1 MVNIEYE
8 PSDIVLHQ
16 ASKSKKSQPVSQVLT
31 SRHVNVTRKR
41 PSELSYS
48 VSGANLR
55 KKRRMNNG
63 TAIICPLQND
73 PLIDVNITT
82 ATTRE
87 ETLNYFG
94 LSSTDKLTLDQGEIL
109 MDLRLK
115 ELNFRASEIR
125 SLTNGDCLV
134 SSLRDQLESGDHV
147 MKEWSSSIQDL
158 REKIVRMGEKLFKRG
173 TLTFSGDPQQYGS
186 LEDWKIEM
194 LKEGT
199 FADEI
204 FLQVSSIVLSSNI
217 NIITC
222 FRESALTNKEKGFT
236 QIKPLQEAINE
247 EIYLFYYSDS
257 DFLSPH
263 YESIH
268 PIEQPTFLEVAT
280 INDDAPVSCEGTASV
295 NVEATA
301 SLNVEAPVKRKRGRP
316 RGSKNK
322 VSKEVSKEVSTS
334 VNETIT
340 DDSENSFNIRRKL
353 QQYSGDT
360 RPYAK
365 NGPSSSTQIQTNV
378 DVTHDIQVPIQVAD
392 SQVNTQSRVV
402 LRFHR
407 PTSSDDWDSVE
418 IPQNVSSQV
427 MITPPPPL
435 TPLPPRPIVPIIPY
449 PKPLSDSEEEEETS
463 PIHPRMPPAVL
474 CKKKKCKHQI
484 IFGFHYDKKEY
495 DSYYCKEQNYR
506 KNGMEIKN
514 PG

>member
-1 MVNIEYE
+1 M
-8 PSDIVLHQ
+8 
-16 ASKSKKSQPVSQVLT
+16 
-31 SRHVNVTRKR
+31 
-41 PSELSYS
+41 
-48 VSGANLR
+48 
-55 KKRRMNNG
+55 
-63 TAIICPLQND
+63 
-73 PLIDVNITT
+73 
-82 ATTRE
+82 
-87 ETLNYFG
+87 
-94 LSSTDKLTLDQGEIL
+94 
-109 MDLRLK
+109 
-115 ELNFRASEIR
+115 
-125 SLTNGDCLV
+125 
-134 SSLRDQLESGDHV
+134 DQLESGDHV

-322 VSKEVSKEVSTS
+322 VSKEVSSS

-340 DDSENSFNIRRKL
+340 DDSENSFNIR
-353 QQYSGDT
+353 
-360 RPYAK
+360 
-365 NGPSSSTQIQTNV
+365 
-378 DVTHDIQVPIQVAD
+378 
-392 SQVNTQSRVV
+392 
-402 LRFHR
+402 
-407 PTSSDDWDSVE
+407 
-418 IPQNVSSQV
+418 
-427 MITPPPPL
+427 
-435 TPLPPRPIVPIIPY
+435 
-449 PKPLSDSEEEEETS
+449 
-463 PIHPRMPPAVL
+463 
-474 CKKKKCKHQI
+474 
-484 IFGFHYDKKEY
+484 
-495 DSYYCKEQNYR
+495 
-506 KNGMEIKN
+506 
-514 PG
+514 